1 MEVGRMENFDSH
13 EQIKHLMKT
22 GIKASHAEAIVKTL
36 LSSRNSDTASLATKD
51 QLNLEGQKL
60 NNKMDQL
67 DIKIDQVE
75 ERLNNKMDQLDIKI
89 DQVEER
95 LNNRM
100 DQLDIKIDQVEERL
114 NNRID
119 QVEERLNNRMD
130 GMEEKVLG
138 VVKDAK
144 FETIKWMVALFVT
157 MMLGMFAIYFK

>member
-1 MEVGRMENFDSH
+1 MMEVGRMENFDSH

-100 DQLDIKIDQVEERL
+100 D
-114 NNRID
+114 
-119 QVEERLNNRMD
+119 

-144 FETIKWMVALFVT
+144 FETIKWMVCLLYT
-157 MMLGMFAIYFK
+157 SPSPRDS